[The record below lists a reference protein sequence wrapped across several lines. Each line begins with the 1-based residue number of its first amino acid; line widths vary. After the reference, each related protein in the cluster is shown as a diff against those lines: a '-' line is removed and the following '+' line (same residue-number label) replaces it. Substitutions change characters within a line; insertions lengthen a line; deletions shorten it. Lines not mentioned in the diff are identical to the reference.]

1 MKPHR
6 ETARTIQKSLTNS
19 LESVEAFEVSKH
31 AYTSCKRTS
40 NLSNVLNSQ
49 KMNYNSDTKSIVV
62 TDVKIAKVLS
72 RKKNS
77 EVI

>member
-1 MKPHR
+1 M
-6 ETARTIQKSLTNS
+6 
-19 LESVEAFEVSKH
+19 SKN

-49 KMNYNSDTKSIVV
+49 KMNNNYSDTKSIVV

>member
-6 ETARTIQKSLTNS
+6 ETARTVQKSLTNS
-19 LESVEAFEVSKH
+19 LESVEAFEVSKN

-49 KMNYNSDTKSIVV
+49 KMNY
-62 TDVKIAKVLS
+62 
-72 RKKNS
+72 
-77 EVI
+77 